1 MRTEH
6 KREYHIPRGSS
17 EIKDTESDAV
27 VYLSE
32 RQPGRPIAMGFSGKA
47 QKPAFHISFRSE
59 ANRARHIDEFFR
71 ARRAS
76 LKFKAEQKA
85 ERLSQGRGL
94 EVGDVLRSSWGYDQ
108 TNIDY
113 YEVTAVIGKRM
124 VEVQEIGSENVE
136 YTGYMTG
143 KSVPRPGAY
152 IGKARRLMAHKGSVK
167 VSNCAWA
174 YKMETEIEGVQTYR
188 ASNWTAYA

>member
-6 KREYHIPRGSS
+6 KREYHIPTGST

-32 RQPGRPIAMGFSGKA
+32 RRLLIAMGFVGKA
-47 QKPAFHISFRSE
+47 QKPSFHFSFRSE
-59 ANRARHIDEFFR
+59 ENRTRHVDEFFR
-71 ARRAS
+71 TRRAS

-85 ERLSQGRGL
+85 KRASETRGL
-94 EVGDVLRSSWGYDQ
+94 KVGDVLRSSWGYDQ

-113 YEVTAVIGKRM
+113 YECTAVIGKRM
-124 VEVQEIGSENVE
+124 VEIREIGCEHIE
-136 YTGYMTG
+136 YTGYMSG
-143 KSVPRPGAY
+143 KSVPKPGAY
-152 IGKARRLMAHKGSVK
+152 IGKAMRLMAREGSVK
-167 VSNCAWA
+167 VSSCAWA
-174 YKMETEIEGVQTYR
+174 RKMETEIEGVKTYR

>member
-6 KREYHIPRGSS
+6 KREYHIPAGST

-32 RQPGRPIAMGFSGKA
+32 RHLLISMGFSGKA
-47 QKPAFHISFRSE
+47 QKPAFHCSFRSE
-59 ANRARHIDEFFR
+59 EHRTRHVDEFFR

-76 LKFKAEQKA
+76 LKFKAERKA
-85 ERLSQGRGL
+85 ERVSEGRGL
-94 EVGDVLRSSWGYDQ
+94 EVGDVLRASWGYDQ

-113 YEVTAVIGKRM
+113 YEVTALIGKRM
-124 VEVQEIGSENVE
+124 VEVREIGCEHVE

-143 KSVPRPGAY
+143 KSVPKPGAF
-152 IGKARRLMAHKGSVK
+152 IGEARRLMARKGSVK
-167 VSNCAWA
+167 VSSCAWA
-174 YKMETEIEGVQTYR
+174 SKMETEIEGVKTYR